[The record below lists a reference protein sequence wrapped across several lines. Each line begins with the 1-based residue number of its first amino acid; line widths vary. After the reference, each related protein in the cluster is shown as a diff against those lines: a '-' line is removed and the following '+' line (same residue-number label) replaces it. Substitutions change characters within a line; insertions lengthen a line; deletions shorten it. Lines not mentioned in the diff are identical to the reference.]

1 MNYIILDLEWNQSA
15 SGKVNSLPDMPFE
28 IIEIG
33 AVKLDEK
40 LRYKGEWRRVIKPKV
55 YKKLQSAVRKVIH
68 LTETDLERGDDFEDA
83 IVEFLDWCGEEYT
96 FAIWGSMDLTE
107 LQRNMK
113 HYNVANP
120 FPKPFIYLDV
130 QKLYSHMFL
139 DGKNKVNL
147 KSAIQELKIRETEE
161 YHSALSDAHYT
172 AKVLQKIDLKKVG
185 RYTSIDTY
193 LIPNT
198 RREEIY
204 QNYGEYEKYI
214 SRGFDTR
221 ERAAEDRIVRSCNCI
236 TCGKQMRRK
245 IKWFATNSKVYYGLF
260 ECPEHGLIKG
270 RFRTKQA
277 DNGQYYA
284 IRIMKKT
291 DIAGAQKIKD
301 KQIKEREHKR
311 LKRQAERRNALK
323 KAEKK

>member
-1 MNYIILDLEWNQSA
+1 MNYIIMDLEWNQCA

-40 LRYKGEWRRVIKPKV
+40 LRYKGEWRRVIKPRV
-55 YKKLQSAVRKVIH
+55 YTKLQSAVKKVIH
-68 LTETDLERGDDFEDA
+68 LTEEDLCNGDSFENA
-83 IVEFLDWCGEEYT
+83 IAEFLDWCGDEYT

-113 HYNVANP
+113 HYGVAIP
-120 FPKPFIYLDV
+120 FQRPLIYLDV
-130 QKLYSHMFL
+130 QKLYSYMFL
-139 DGKNKVNL
+139 DGKDKLNL
-147 KSAIQELKIRETEE
+147 KSAIQELEIRETEE

-185 RYTSIDTY
+185 HYTSIDTY
-193 LIPNT
+193 FIPNT

-221 ERAAEDRIVRSCNCI
+221 ERAAEDRIVRACNCI

-245 IKWFATNSKVYYGLF
+245 IKWFATNSKVYYGVF

-277 DNGQYYA
+277 DNGQYFV

-291 DIAGAQKIKD
+291 DAKGALKIKE
-301 KQIKEREHKR
+301 KQAKEREHKR
-311 LKRQAERRNALK
+311 QRRQVERRNAMK
-323 KAEKK
+323 KAENQ

>member
-33 AVKLDEK
+33 AVKLDSK
-40 LRYKGEWRRVIKPKV
+40 LRYKGEWHRVIKPRV
-55 YKKLQSAVRKVIH
+55 YTKLQSAVRKVIH
-68 LTETDLERGDDFEDA
+68 LTEGDLDKGDLFENA
-83 IVEFLDWCGEEYT
+83 ITEFLDWCGDEYS

-113 HYNVANP
+113 HYNVP
-120 FPKPFIYLDV
+120 IKFPKPFIYLDV
-130 QKLYSHMFL
+130 QKLYSYMFL
-139 DGKNKVNL
+139 NGKDKINL

-172 AKVLQKIDLKKVG
+172 AKVLQRIDLDKVG
-185 RYTSIDTY
+185 HYTSIDTY
-193 LIPNT
+193 YIPNT

-236 TCGKQMRRK
+236 SCGKQMKRK

-260 ECPEHGLIKG
+260 ECPDHGLIKG
-270 RFRTKQA
+270 RFRIKQA
-277 DNGQYYA
+277 DNGQYFA

-301 KQIKEREHKR
+301 KQTKEREHKR
-311 LKRQAERRNALK
+311 LKRQAERKNARK
-323 KAEKK
+323 RAENQ

>member
-1 MNYIILDLEWNQSA
+1 MNYIILDLEWNQS
-15 SGKVNSLPDMPFE
+15 STGKVNSLPDMPFE

-40 LRYKGEWRRVIKPKV
+40 LRYKGEWQRVIKPRA
-55 YKKLQSAVRKVIH
+55 YKKLQSAVKKVIH
-68 LTETDLERGDDFEDA
+68 LTESDLEKGDLFENA
-83 IVEFLDWCGEEYT
+83 IKEFLEWCGDEYT

-113 HYNVANP
+113 HYKVDIP

-130 QKLYSHMFL
+130 QKLYSYMYL
-139 DGKNKVNL
+139 NGKDKLNL

-185 RYTSIDTY
+185 HYTSIDTY
-193 LIPNT
+193 FIPNT
-198 RREEIY
+198 RKEEIY

-214 SRGFDTR
+214 SRGFDSR
-221 ERAAEDRIVRSCNCI
+221 ERAADDRVVRSCNCI
-236 TCGKQMRRK
+236 YCGKPMKRK

-260 ECPEHGLIKG
+260 ECIEHGLIKG

-277 DNGQYYA
+277 DNGQYYV

-291 DIAGAQKIKD
+291 DIEGAKKIKD
-301 KQIKEREHKR
+301 RQNKEREHKR
-311 LKRQAERRNALK
+311 LKRQAERRNAIK
-323 KAEKK
+323 KNEK